1 MNHCPALGFNRVEL
15 VRGEE
20 TLKRFQFKQD
30 KVVGEQLIKEARLA
44 RKKAEQLPPGEER
57 EGLLKKASQ
66 AETAAHIDEWT
77 NSPGLQPPK

>member
-1 MNHCPALGFNRVEL
+1 MEL

-66 AETAAHIDEWT
+66 AETTAHIDEWV

>member
-1 MNHCPALGFNRVEL
+1 VEL

-30 KVVGEQLIKEARLA
+30 KAVGERLIKEARLA
-44 RKKAEQLPPGEER
+44 RKKAGQLPPDEER

-66 AETAAHIDEWT
+66 AETTAHIDEWV

>member
-1 MNHCPALGFNRVEL
+1 MEL

-44 RKKAEQLPPGEER
+44 RKKAEQLPPDEER

-66 AETAAHIDEWT
+66 AETAAHIDEWA